1 MKILNNQEFEVLIQT
16 DFGDFISFL
25 YPYDLKSN
33 LKIDI
38 IELHTLYA
46 KNIFLNYNQ
55 EYLIQK
61 TEEGYFS
68 YKVTGKYIGN
78 NKIQIDNCFFILDS
92 PVPKDIEIGQFV
104 SFEFLKSDC
113 IISN

>member
-78 NKIQIDNCFFILDS
+78 NKIQIDNCFSSLILQC
-92 PVPKDIEIGQFV
+92 PKILRLVNLYLLNF
-104 SFEFLKSDC
+104 
-113 IISN
+113 